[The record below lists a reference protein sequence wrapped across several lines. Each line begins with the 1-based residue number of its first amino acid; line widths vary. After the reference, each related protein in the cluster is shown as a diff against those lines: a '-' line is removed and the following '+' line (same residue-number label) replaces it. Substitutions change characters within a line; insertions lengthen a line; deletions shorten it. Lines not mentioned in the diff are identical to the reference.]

1 MSLGINIICTRTTQ
15 SLWNLDTI
23 LIAVRMDVAC
33 GNLKKE
39 AHYIVV
45 RRGLLVLM
53 HSVHCLFY
61 DSVAVQRMMMI
72 IG

>member
-53 HSVHCLFY
+53 RIAYS
-61 DSVAVQRMMMI
+61 MI
-72 IG
+72 LWQYKG